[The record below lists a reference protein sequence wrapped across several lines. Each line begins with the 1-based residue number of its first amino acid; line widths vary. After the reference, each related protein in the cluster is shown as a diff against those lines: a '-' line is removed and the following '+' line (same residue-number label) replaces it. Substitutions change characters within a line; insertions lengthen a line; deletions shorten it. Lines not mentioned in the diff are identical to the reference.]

1 MLVKRQLGFLS
12 FSLIYSVFTLIVYQ
26 APLYSFAIAATNPWK
41 LSGLTNIVVLT
52 ALQPLLM
59 IALFGLLSLLGHRFL
74 KAVAA
79 LLLII
84 NSVALYFMLTYNIEI
99 DRTMIGNVINTD
111 NDEVGG
117 LVHPSI
123 AAWVVPLGILPA
135 LWVIVTPLSL
145 PRYIWRPLIP
155 VGALI
160 GIMAVAL
167 TFSITWPWF
176 DANAKQIGARVL
188 PWAYIANSA
197 RYFEKRARENLEVV
211 ALPNAFFA
219 RDLPKGRRQIVVLVI
234 GESARGQNF
243 SAYGYHRDTNAKTRS
258 AGYVAMPASEACA
271 TYTTAAV
278 ACILSYRGRAA
289 GEFSSDEPLPT
300 FLQRMGI
307 VTTVRLNNTGTP
319 PLDVYRLQRA
329 VELESVC
336 NEPLCAEGI
345 GDSML
350 FAGLPEL
357 FADTSHPRQF
367 VLLHLTGSHGP
378 AYYKKYPEKFAN
390 FTPVCNTVQV
400 QDCSRDSLV
409 NAYDNTLVYTDYLLA
424 ELAKMLAEN
433 GDTVEA
439 AVLYVSDHGESLG
452 ESGLYLH
459 GAPMA
464 FAPPEQ
470 TTVPFLVWTSAAL
483 TQVVSN
489 LNVDNNVAAQ
499 DAVFHSVLGAFGLA
513 GGPYDPSKDIFNSE
527 ADTR

>member
-1 MLVKRQLGFLS
+1 M
-12 FSLIYSVFTLIVYQ
+12 YSAFTLIVYQ
-26 APLYSFAIAATNPWK
+26 APLYSFALTATNAWK
-41 LSGLTNIVVLT
+41 VSGLTNIAVLT
-52 ALQPLLM
+52 ALQPLLLV
-59 IALFGLLSLLGHRFL
+59 ALLGLLSLFGHLFL
-74 KAVAA
+74 KTVAA
-79 LLLII
+79 LLLVI
-84 NSVALYFMLTYNIEI
+84 NSIAVYFMLTYNIEI
-99 DRTMIGNVINTD
+99 DRTMIGNIMNTD
-111 NDEVGG
+111 KDEVGG

-123 AAWVVPLGILPA
+123 AAWVVPLGVLPA
-135 LWVIVTPLSL
+135 LLVIVTPLSL
-145 PRYIWRPLIP
+145 PRYVWRPLIP
-155 VGALI
+155 VGAMI

-176 DANAKQIGARVL
+176 DANAKRIGARVL

-197 RYFEKRARENLEVV
+197 RYFEKRARENLEIV

-219 RDLPKGRRQIVVLVI
+219 RELPEGRRQIVVLVI

-319 PLDVYRLQRA
+319 PLEVYRLQRA
-329 VELESVC
+329 AELESVC
-336 NEPLCAEGI
+336 DEPLCAEGM
-345 GDSML
+345 GDAML
-350 FAGLPEL
+350 FAGLPTL
-357 FADTSHPRQF
+357 FADTSHKRQF

-424 ELAKMLAEN
+424 ELAKMLSAQ
-433 GDTVEA
+433 GDAVEA

-470 TTVPFLVWTSAAL
+470 TTVPFFVWTNSAL
-483 TQVVSN
+483 TEAVSK
-489 LNVDNNVAAQ
+489 LNVENKVPAQ
-499 DAVFHSVLGAFGLA
+499 DAIFHSVLGAFGLA
-513 GGPYDPSKDIFNSE
+513 GGPYDPSKDIFNTE